1 MVETSSIGLFALAD
15 KRLQWL
21 GARQGVL
28 AENVAN
34 ADTPGWKSRDL
45 KPFSAV
51 LAQSMSGQRLDL
63 ASVPTQTN
71 TMHMAGTLSGENGAQ
86 QLRDERAPDGNE
98 VSLDKEL
105 EKIAQTDTD
114 HETVTAIY
122 HKYIGM
128 FKEALGR

>member
-1 MVETSSIGLFALAD
+1 VVETSSIGLFALAD

-45 KPFSAV
+45 KPFAAV
-51 LAQSMSGQRLDL
+51 LAQSALGQRLDF
-63 ASVPTQTN
+63 ASAPVQTN
-71 TMHMAGTLSGENGAQ
+71 PMHMAGTLPGEAEAQ
-86 QLRDERAPDGNE
+86 RLRDERAPDGNE

-105 EKIAQTDTD
+105 EKIAQTDSD
-114 HETVTAIY
+114 NEAVTAIY

-128 FKEALGR
+128 FRAALGR